1 MDIAA
6 AMVRAVEASYAAMG
20 VSSPNP
26 PVGAVILA
34 ADGTVA
40 GVGATQPPG
49 GPHAEVMA
57 LGEAGEA
64 ARGGTAIVTL
74 EPCNHTGRTGPCSQA
89 LIEAGVAEVHYA
101 VSDPNPVAAGGADTL
116 RAAGIRVTGGVAA
129 DVVENGPLRPWL
141 TRQRLGRP
149 MVTAKIAAGIDG
161 RIAAPDGTSQ
171 WITGPAARDHAH
183 EQRSRLDAI
192 VIGTGTALADN
203 PTLTARTADG
213 GLYPH
218 QPARVVLGHR
228 DLPADANLR
237 GDTGGPLVQVDSHD
251 PADVLAALPDALW
264 GLVEGGPHILGA
276 FFAADLVDEVHAYV
290 APMVLGAGR
299 SSVEIP
305 GVTTLG
311 DARRFETREVTT
323 LGNDVLVTLARSVR
337 PSAQV

>member
-1 MDIAA
+1 MNIAA
-6 AMVRAVEASYAAMG
+6 AMDRAVEASYAAMG

-34 ADGTVA
+34 ADGTLA

-57 LGEAGEA
+57 LRAAGDA

-89 LIEAGVAEVHYA
+89 LIEAGIAEVHYA

-116 RAAGIRVTGGVAA
+116 RAAGIRVNGGVGA

-149 MVTAKIAAGIDG
+149 MVTAKMAAGVDG

-183 EQRSRLDAI
+183 RQRSRLDAI

-203 PTLTARTADG
+203 PTLTARTSDG

-218 QPARVVLGHR
+218 QPSRVVLGRR

-237 GDTGGPLVQVDSHD
+237 DDTGGPLVRVESHE

-264 GLVEGGPHILGA
+264 VLVEGGPHILGA
-276 FFAADLVDEVHAYV
+276 FFDADLVDEVHAYV

-299 SSVEIP
+299 SSVQIP
-305 GVTTLG
+305 GVTTLS
-311 DARRFETREVTT
+311 DARRFETSGVAT
-323 LGNDVLVTLARSVR
+323 LGDDVLITLTRRLST
-337 PSAQV
+337 SGQG

>member
-1 MDIAA
+1 MNIAA
-6 AMVRAVEASYAAMG
+6 AMDRAVEASYAAMG

-34 ADGTVA
+34 ADGTLA

-57 LGEAGEA
+57 LRAAGDA

-89 LIEAGVAEVHYA
+89 LIEAGIAEVHYA
-101 VSDPNPVAAGGADTL
+101 VSDPNPVAAGGADAL
-116 RAAGIRVTGGVAA
+116 RAAGIRVTGGVGT

-149 MVTAKIAAGIDG
+149 MVTAKMAAGVDG

-183 EQRSRLDAI
+183 GQRSRLDAI

-203 PTLTARTADG
+203 PTLTARTSDG

-218 QPARVVLGHR
+218 QPSRVVLGRR

-237 GDTGGPLVQVDSHD
+237 DDTGGPLVRVESHE

-264 GLVEGGPHILGA
+264 VLVEGGPHILGA
-276 FFAADLVDEVHAYV
+276 FFDADLVDEVHAYV

-305 GVTTLG
+305 GVTTLS
-311 DARRFETREVTT
+311 DARRFETSGVAT
-323 LGNDVLVTLARSVR
+323 LGDDVLITLTRRLST
-337 PSAQV
+337 SGQG